1 MAVQSPPGIARFDSA
16 AAMVQA
22 IGSFLHGRDVAS
34 LSGSPLL
41 DRAMPMVNHLPVRL
55 SEWVYSI
62 GGMTE
67 AVNRARVRKLDFDR
81 IVDWITGLLPARSY
95 PGIFIGSSNGALVHL
110 AAALGVPWLPQTFLC
125 PVRDAFSDPDDP
137 AGSLA
142 RGRTVAETIER
153 QQPKFAVH
161 HMHDPNQDRL
171 MLKTMSYFRLKYRAL
186 PDAYRDFLIEHLPRG
201 STIYIDGCTKRW
213 PVTRIGQRSVFQF
226 GAVGGLEADEYFQE
240 SDRIADYLARY
251 HVKRKRWS
259 PPEPNDRAPE
269 AEWGFDQA
277 LIDDIAALAEEHGWR
292 VLVLSFED
300 PESLSWLAAAVYRA
314 WYRDLGQETDRLV
327 VDSFV
332 LIDPH
337 RTIRLRAIPFWLLFG
352 VERSAAALRE
362 FLDRQPAFEE
372 IDLMLFSHGTDGVGV
387 VKIDE
392 WKRLLGKA
400 RQRGCFLGVDESR
413 YPRDF
418 ATFIRFHDALT
429 KLGLPFEL
437 PPSLPLQRFEMLVR
451 ELGPQFGIELA
462 RNSRVTAVNST
473 GAV

>member
-81 IVDWITGLLPARSY
+81 IADWIT
-95 PGIFIGSSNGALVHL
+95 
-110 AAALGVPWLPQTFLC
+110 
-125 PVRDAFSDPDDP
+125 
-137 AGSLA
+137 GSLA

-213 PVTRIGQRSVFQF
+213 PVIRIGQRSVFQF

-269 AEWGFDQA
+269 AEWGFA
-277 LIDDIAALAEEHGWR
+277 K
-292 VLVLSFED
+292 
-300 PESLSWLAAAVYRA
+300 P
-314 WYRDLGQETDRLV
+314 
-327 VDSFV
+327 
-332 LIDPH
+332 
-337 RTIRLRAIPFWLLFG
+337 
-352 VERSAAALRE
+352 
-362 FLDRQPAFEE
+362 
-372 IDLMLFSHGTDGVGV
+372 
-387 VKIDE
+387 
-392 WKRLLGKA
+392 
-400 RQRGCFLGVDESR
+400 
-413 YPRDF
+413 
-418 ATFIRFHDALT
+418 
-429 KLGLPFEL
+429 
-437 PPSLPLQRFEMLVR
+437 
-451 ELGPQFGIELA
+451 
-462 RNSRVTAVNST
+462 
-473 GAV
+473 